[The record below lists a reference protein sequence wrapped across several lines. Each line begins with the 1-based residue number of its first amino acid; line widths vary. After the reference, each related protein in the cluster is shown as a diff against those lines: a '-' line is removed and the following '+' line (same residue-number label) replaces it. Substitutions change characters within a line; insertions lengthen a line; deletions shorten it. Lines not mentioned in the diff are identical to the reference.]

1 MAEISQ
7 QQALEELKKRGLVV
21 SSESVLEEKGTNFEE
36 FKKSAESLLKGSAK
50 GIIDIVG
57 GWGNL
62 YDYLRRSPNPSALS
76 STGIL
81 KGIRDLGGP
90 DLQQISGYRG
100 AFEFGQAAAPATAL
114 SAAGLP
120 GLFGRSP
127 LGLAGEFGV
136 AGTTGTVAQQ
146 VAPESPLAQLAI
158 QASPYA
164 VRGGI
169 MGARSAL
176 TQPSGQVPAN
186 VDELLRVGRMT
197 PGEAT
202 GSRVQLAKE
211 ARTEAAPRIEAR
223 GAEFRQAQARDV
235 ESFLDS
241 LFKRSSS
248 QARGA
253 EEATQATVNAFT
265 NYGKALTSQLRSQA
279 SRDFGAA
286 KASGGK
292 IDTTP
297 VVTIVSEQL
306 ANIPPEV
313 ASLAPVRN
321 ALQRIIDE
329 YSIPAQEA
337 KITPSTILGPT
348 GEPAAVSITPA
359 VPAGLREIS
368 IDRLQKNLSAW
379 GEAVYSGKADFGKG
393 NIFEGVAPGQVKGI
407 ALNVLRGFRNALDQA
422 STEGVAGADK
432 LIKARDNF
440 KANLAK
446 IEEYSERPITKAFD
460 VERATDLTA
469 ETALNRLVRA
479 TPSERKF
486 LVEVLQNNPEGAAIF
501 DSVRRQQFET
511 VLNKARTAKA
521 GAAEGNPLF
530 DIQTALTELSKK
542 EGDFDFLFGATKA
555 GTPAGATKADALLAI
570 QYMRKVLKSETA
582 GAGSGL
588 KGGDVYSTTRGFGG
602 TGQQSN
608 LAKEIVFLMRDIVAN
623 PNAFA
628 DVIFNPD
635 TVKVMKEAQTAPTV
649 KKLTNVVTRLGDTA
663 AKFTPRVG
671 PMVETSQPTDTSIPQ
686 QQETTQQQISPE
698 AALQQLR
705 LMGVEVE

>member
-7 QQALEELKKRGLVV
+7 QQALEELKKRGIVV
-21 SSESVLEEKGTNFEE
+21 SGESVLEDKGTNFEE

-50 GIIDIVG
+50 GIIDVVG

-76 STGIL
+76 SAGIL

-114 SAAGLP
+114 TAAGLP
-120 GLFGRSP
+120 GLFSRTP

-136 AGTTGTVAQQ
+136 AGTTGVAAQQ
-146 VAPESPLAQLAI
+146 IAPDSPLAQLAI

-164 VRGGI
+164 IRGGI
-169 MGARSAL
+169 MSARGAL
-176 TQPSGQVPAN
+176 TRPTGQVPPT
-186 VDELLRVGRMT
+186 VDDLLRVGRMT

-202 GSRVQLAKE
+202 GSRVQLATE
-211 ARTEAAPRIEAR
+211 ARVEAAPSIEAK
-223 GAEFRQAQARDV
+223 GTSFRQAQAQDV
-235 ESFLDS
+235 SSFLDNV
-241 LFKRSSS
+241 FKRASS
-248 QARGA
+248 QAVSP
-253 EEATQATVNAFT
+253 EQATTAAFT
-265 NYGKALTSQLRSQA
+265 AFNNYGKALTSQLRSQA
-279 SRDFGAA
+279 SKDFGAA

-297 VVTIVSEQL
+297 VVSLVAEQL
-306 ANIPPEV
+306 ASIPPEV
-313 ASLAPVRN
+313 SSLAPVRN
-321 ALQRIIDE
+321 ALQKIIDE
-329 YSIPAQEA
+329 YSIPAQAEVV
-337 KITPSTILGPT
+337 TPSTILGPT
-348 GEPAAVSITPA
+348 GQPASVSITPA

-422 STEGVAGADK
+422 STEGIAGADK

-446 IEEYSERPITKAFD
+446 IEEYANVPLTKYFD
-460 VERATDLTA
+460 VETVSALTP
-469 ETALNRLVRA
+469 EKVIDRLSQA
-479 TPSERKF
+479 KPSERRF
-486 LVEVLQNNPEGAAIF
+486 LAEVLQNSPDGAAIF
-501 DSVRRQQFET
+501 DTVRRQQFNQ
-511 VLNKARTAKA
+511 VLSKASDAA
-521 GAAEGNPLF
+521 SGAAADSPTF
-530 DIQTALTELSKK
+530 VIQTALKELGKRK
-542 EGDFDFLFGATKA
+542 GDFDYLFTN
-555 GTPAGATKADALLAI
+555 PANKADALLAM
-570 QYMRKVLKSETA
+570 QYMQQVLKSEAAA
-582 GAGSGL
+582 GAGGL
-588 KGGDVYSTTRGFGG
+588 RGGDIYSTTRGFGG
-602 TGQQSN
+602 TSQTAN
-608 LAKEIVFLMRDIVAN
+608 LAKEAFGLIRDIVAN

-635 TVKVMKEAQTAPTV
+635 TVKVMREAQKTPTV
-649 KKLTNVVTRLGDTA
+649 KKLTNVVVRLGDTA

-671 PMVETSQPTDTSIPQ
+671 PMVETSQPTDTSIPPPP
-686 QQETTQQQISPE
+686 TQQQISPE
-698 AALQQLR
+698 EALQQLR
-705 LMGVEVE
+705 MMGIQVE

>member
-7 QQALEELKKRGLVV
+7 QQALEELKKRGIVT
-21 SSESVLEEKGTNFEE
+21 SGESVLEEEGTTFQE
-36 FKKSAESLLKGSAK
+36 FKKGAESLLKGSAK
-50 GIIDIVG
+50 GIVDIVG

-62 YDYLRRSPNPSALS
+62 YDYLRKSPDPSALS

-100 AFEFGQAAAPATAL
+100 AFEFGQAAAPAAAM

-120 GLFGRSP
+120 GLFGRTP
-127 LGLAGEFGV
+127 AGLAGEFGV
-136 AGTTGTVAQQ
+136 AGTTGVAAQQ
-146 VAPESPLAQLAI
+146 IAPDSPLAQLAI

-164 VRGGI
+164 LRGGI
-169 MGARSAL
+169 MTARKSL
-176 TQPSGQVPAN
+176 TSPTGQVPTT
-186 VDELLRVGRMT
+186 VDDLLRVGRMT

-202 GSRVQLAKE
+202 GSRVQLATE
-211 ARTEAAPRIEAR
+211 ARTEAAPSIEAK
-223 GAEFRQAQARDV
+223 GTEFRQAQAKDV

-241 LFKRSSS
+241 LFKRASS

-253 EEATQATVNAFT
+253 EETAQATVNAFT
-265 NYGKALTSQLRSQA
+265 NYGKALTGQLRSQA
-279 SRDFGAA
+279 ARDFGAA
-286 KASGGK
+286 KSSGGK

-297 VVTIVSEQL
+297 VVSIVSEQL
-306 ANIPPEV
+306 ANIPPEI
-313 ASLAPVRN
+313 AALAPVRN
-321 ALQRIIDE
+321 SLQKIIDE
-329 YSIPAQEA
+329 YSIPAQAEV
-337 KITPSTILGPT
+337 ITPSTILGPT
-348 GEPAAVSITPA
+348 GQPASVSITPA
-359 VPAGLREIS
+359 IPAGLREIS

-407 ALNVLRGFRNALDQA
+407 ALSVLRGFRDSLDQA

-469 ETALNRLVRA
+469 EKAVTRLVNA

-486 LVEVLQNNPEGAAIF
+486 LVEVLNSSPDGAAIF
-501 DSVRRQQFET
+501 DTVRRQQFNQ
-511 VLNKARTAKA
+511 VLSRASEAAA
-521 GAAEGNPLF
+521 GAAADSPEF
-530 DIQTALTELSKK
+530 VIKSALTELSKRK
-542 EGDFDFLFGATKA
+542 GDFDYLFTNPKD
-555 GTPAGATKADALLAI
+555 KADALTAM
-570 QYMRKVLKSETA
+570 QYMQKVLKSESVGAA
-582 GAGSGL
+582 GGL
-588 KGGDVYSTTRGFGG
+588 KGGDVYATTRGFGG
-602 TGQQSN
+602 TSQTAN
-608 LAKEIVFLMRDIVAN
+608 LAKEAVGLIRDIVAN
-623 PNAFA
+623 PAAFA

-635 TVKVMKEAQTAPTV
+635 TVKAMKEAQQATTV
-649 KKLTNVVTRLGDTA
+649 KKLTNVVTKLGDAA

-686 QQETTQQQISPE
+686 EPTQQQVSPE
-698 AALQQLR
+698 EALQQLR
-705 LMGVEVE
+705 MMGITTE

>member
-7 QQALEELKKRGLVV
+7 QQALEELKKRGLVA
-21 SSESVLEEKGTNFEE
+21 SSESVLEEKGTTFEE
-36 FKKSAESLLKGSAK
+36 FKKGAESLLKGPAK
-50 GIIDIVG
+50 GIVDLVG
-57 GWGNL
+57 GWGTL
-62 YDYLRRSPNPSALS
+62 YDYLRKSPDPSALS

-100 AFEFGQAAAPATAL
+100 LFDFGQAAGPAVAL

-120 GLFGRSP
+120 GLFGRSAT
-127 LGLAGEFGV
+127 GLAGEGLVAGATGV
-136 AGTTGTVAQQ
+136 AAQQ
-146 VAPESPLAQLAI
+146 VAPDSPLAQLAI

-164 VRGGI
+164 LRGGV
-169 MGARSAL
+169 MTARKSI
-176 TQPSGQVPAN
+176 TSPTGQVPAT
-186 VDELLRVGRMT
+186 VDDLLRVGRMT

-202 GSRVQLAKE
+202 GSRVQLATE
-211 ARTEAAPRIEAR
+211 ARVEAAPSIEAK
-223 GAEFRQAQARDV
+223 GTSFRQAQSLDV

-248 QARGA
+248 QAKGA
-253 EEATQATVNAFT
+253 EETAQATVSAFN

-279 SRDFGAA
+279 AKDFGAA
-286 KASGGK
+286 KSSGGK

-297 VVTIVSEQL
+297 VVSIVSEQL
-306 ANIPPEV
+306 ANIPPEI
-313 ASLAPVRN
+313 AALAPVRN

-337 KITPSTILGPT
+337 KVTPSTILGPT
-348 GEPAAVSITPA
+348 GEPASVSITPA

-407 ALNVLRGFRNALDQA
+407 ALSVLRGFRDSLDQA
-422 STEGVAGADK
+422 STEGIAGADK

-469 ETALNRLVRA
+469 EKAVTRLVNA

-486 LVEVLQNNPEGAAIF
+486 LVEVLNSSPDGTAIF
-501 DSVRRQQFET
+501 DTVRRQQFNQI
-511 VLNKARTAKA
+511 LSKASEAA
-521 GAAEGNPLF
+521 SGAAADSPEF
-530 DIQTALTELSKK
+530 VIKAALTELGKRK
-542 EGDFDFLFGATKA
+542 GDFDYLFTNPKD
-555 GTPAGATKADALLAI
+555 KADALLAM
-570 QYMRKVLKSETA
+570 QYMQKVLKSESTGSA
-582 GAGSGL
+582 GGL
-588 KGGDVYSTTRGFGG
+588 KGGDVYATTRGFGG
-602 TGQQSN
+602 TSQTAN
-608 LAKEIVFLMRDIVAN
+608 LAKETVGLIRDIVAN

-628 DVIFNPD
+628 DVIFTPD
-635 TVKVMKEAQTAPTV
+635 TVKAMKEAQQATTV
-649 KKLTNVVTRLGDTA
+649 KKLTNVVTKLGDA
-663 AKFTPRVG
+663 SAKFAPRVG
-671 PMVETSQPTDTSIPQ
+671 PMVETSQPVDISEQAPSK
-686 QQETTQQQISPE
+686 QQQITPE
-698 AALQQLR
+698 DALQQLR
-705 LMGVEVE
+705 MMGITTE

>member
-100 AFEFGQAAAPATAL
+100 AFEFGQSAAPATAL
-114 SAAGLP
+114 TAAGLP
-120 GLFGRSP
+120 GLFSRTP
-127 LGLAGEFGV
+127 LGIAGEFGV
-136 AGTTGTVAQQ
+136 AGTTGVVAQQ
-146 VAPESPLAQLAI
+146 VAPDSPLAQLAI

-164 VRGGI
+164 LRGGI
-169 MGARSAL
+169 MTARGAL
-176 TQPSGQVPAN
+176 TSPTGQVPAT
-186 VDELLRVGRMT
+186 VDDLLRVGRMT

-202 GSRVQLAKE
+202 GSRVQLATE
-211 ARTEAAPRIEAR
+211 ARVEATPRIEAK
-223 GAEFRQAQARDV
+223 GTSFRQAQAKDV
-235 ESFLDS
+235 SSFLDDV
-241 LFKRSSS
+241 FKRASS
-248 QARGA
+248 QAVSP
-253 EEATQATVNAFT
+253 EQATTAAFT
-265 NYGKALTSQLRSQA
+265 AFNNYGKALTSQLRSQA
-279 SRDFGAA
+279 AKDFGAA
-286 KASGGK
+286 KASGGR

-297 VVTIVSEQL
+297 VVSIVSEQL
-306 ANIPPEV
+306 ASIPPEV

-321 ALQRIIDE
+321 ALQKIIDE
-329 YSIPAQEA
+329 YSIPAQAEVV
-337 KITPSTILGPT
+337 TPSTILGPT
-348 GEPAAVSITPA
+348 GQPASVSITPA

-407 ALNVLRGFRNALDQA
+407 ALSVLRGFRDSLDQA
-422 STEGVAGADK
+422 STEGIAGADK

-446 IEEYSERPITKAFD
+446 IEEYSNVPLTKYFD
-460 VERATDLTA
+460 VETVSALTPERVIDKLA
-469 ETALNRLVRA
+469 QVK
-479 TPSERKF
+479 PSERKF
-486 LVEVLQNNPEGAAIF
+486 LAEVLQNSPDGAAIF
-501 DSVRRQQFET
+501 DTVRRQQFNQ
-511 VLNKARTAKA
+511 VLSRATEAAA
-521 GAAEGNPLF
+521 GAAAERPDF
-530 DIQTALTELSKK
+530 VIQTALKELGKRK
-542 EGDFDFLFGATKA
+542 GDFDYLFTNSKD
-555 GTPAGATKADALLAI
+555 KADALLAM
-570 QYMRKVLKSETA
+570 QYMQKVLKSESA
-582 GAGSGL
+582 GGAGGL
-588 KGGDVYSTTRGFGG
+588 QAGDIYATTRGFGG
-602 TGQQSN
+602 TSQAAN
-608 LAKEIVFLMRDIVAN
+608 LAREAFGLIRDIIAN

-635 TVKVMKEAQTAPTV
+635 TVKVLKEAQKAPTV
-649 KKLTNVVTRLGDTA
+649 KKLTGVVTRLGDTT
-663 AKFTPRVG
+663 AKFAPRVG
-671 PMVETSQPTDTSIPQ
+671 PMVETTQPTDTSLPQ
-686 QQETTQQQISPE
+686 PEPTQQQVSPE
-698 AALQQLR
+698 EALQQLR
-705 LMGVEVE
+705 LMGIEVE